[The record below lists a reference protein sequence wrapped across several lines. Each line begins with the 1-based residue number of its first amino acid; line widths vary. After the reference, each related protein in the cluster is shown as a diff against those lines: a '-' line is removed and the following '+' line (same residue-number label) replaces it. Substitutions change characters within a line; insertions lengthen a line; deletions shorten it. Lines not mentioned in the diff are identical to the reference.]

1 MIDASIVQKIAGIHS
16 KQPWF
21 VLHAEHFFT
30 HLKTEN
36 PVVSHYYS
44 FQSGH
49 SEEPTIAVPDGCIDL
64 LFDCDATTEIAQVC
78 GTTLEARSTK
88 FNENHRYFGI
98 RFVPGSIPSFI
109 DTTASEMID
118 KQCNLIDVVKNAD
131 RLIDRVVNAQSF
143 TEQVLIVKEFI
154 GQKAARKS
162 SSLTS
167 QVVAKICQHKG
178 NIQIQELEK
187 FTGYSARTL
196 QRRFRADIGLT
207 PKGFSRA
214 IRCQSAIYDI
224 NHSRHH
230 VAFSNLACDLGFT
243 DQSHF
248 LKEFKKLVS
257 TTPLEYQTRVKQKTY
272 LERISCL

>member
-1 MIDASIVQKIAGIHS
+1 MTDASIVQKIAGIHS

-30 HLKTEN
+30 HLTIEN

-64 LFDCDATTEIAQVC
+64 LFDCDATTPIAQVC
-78 GTTLEARSTK
+78 GTTLEARTTK
-88 FNENHRYFGI
+88 FNQNHRYFGI
-98 RFVPGSIPSFI
+98 RFIPGSFPCFI
-109 DTTASEMID
+109 DTTASEVID
-118 KQCNLIDVVKNAD
+118 KQCNLADVVKHAD
-131 RLIDRVVNAQSF
+131 KLIDRIVNAQSF
-143 TEQVLIVKEFI
+143 TQQVLVAKDFI

-178 NIQIQELEK
+178 NIQIQELER
-187 FTGYSARTL
+187 FTGYTTRTL
-196 QRRFRADIGLT
+196 QRQFRADIGLT

-224 NHSRHH
+224 NHSKHS
-230 VAFSNLACDLGFT
+230 VAFSDLACDLGFT

-257 TTPLEYQTRVKQKTY
+257 TTPLEYQTRVKQNAY
-272 LERISCL
+272 IERISCL